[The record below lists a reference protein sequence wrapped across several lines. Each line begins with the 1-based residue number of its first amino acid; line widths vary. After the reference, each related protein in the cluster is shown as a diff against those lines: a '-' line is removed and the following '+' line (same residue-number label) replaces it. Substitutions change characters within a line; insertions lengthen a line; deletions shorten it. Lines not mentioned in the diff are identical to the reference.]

1 MRFAVLILLLVT
13 AGSAPAPAEVIAFTS
28 YTPASERPL
37 LTRTYPRDPVTV
49 SGILSLPTEKSPY
62 ERSGKVPAVIL
73 MHGTGGIM
81 RDREPAWARR
91 LNGLGIAA
99 FYVDSF
105 TGRGVKA
112 PNYAGSADH
121 IATVAHVVDAWQALA
136 VLAHHPGIDANRI
149 VVMGFSR
156 GGEVALTTMFDR
168 FRLASLDDPTLRFAA
183 HIAFYPYCA
192 LHYRG
197 KAVTTAPLLMLL
209 GSADDMISPEACRH
223 QADWLG
229 KRTSVRVVTFPGANH
244 EFDRSIGIGFD
255 AKMVGIRDC
264 EGEYDVDTVTVR
276 FWWQGVTLTPADWLA
291 RCRYHG
297 ARFGGDPTA
306 LRGSIEEVGRFLAQ
320 VFR

>member
-1 MRFAVLILLLVT
+1 MRSILLILLFI
-13 AGSAPAPAEVIAFTS
+13 AAWSPPAPAEVIAFPS

-37 LTRTYPRDPVTV
+37 LTRTYPRDPVTI
-49 SGILSLPTEKSPY
+49 SGILSLPAEKSPY
-62 ERSGKVPAVIL
+62 ERAGKVPAVIL

-81 RDREPAWARR
+81 RDREPAWAQR

-105 TGRGVKA
+105 SGRGVKA
-112 PNYAGSADH
+112 PNYAGSPNF
-121 IATVAHVVDAWQALA
+121 IATVAHVVDAYQAMLL
-136 VLAHHPGIDANRI
+136 LAHHPGIDASRI

-156 GGEVALTTMFDR
+156 GGEVALTSMFDR
-168 FRLASLDDPTLRFAA
+168 FRRGSLDDPSLHFAG

-197 KAVTTAPLLMLL
+197 KEVTSAPLLMLL
-209 GSADDMISPEACRH
+209 GGADDAASPEACRR

-229 KRTSVRVVTFPGANH
+229 TRTTVRTVTFPGANH
-244 EFDRSIGIGFD
+244 DFDRSTGIGFD
-255 AKMVGIRDC
+255 AKIVGVRAC
-264 EGEYDVDTVTVR
+264 EADYDVDTMAVR
-276 FWWQGVTLTPADWLA
+276 YRRESVSLGAADWLA
-291 RCRYHG
+291 QCRYQG
-297 ARFGGDPTA
+297 AHVGGDPVA